1 MAATTDLAVR
11 LSGVGKSFRL
21 YQEQTGSLRNRL
33 TGLGR
38 TRFREFAALTDID
51 LEVPKG
57 TMLGIIGSNGSGKST
72 LLRVIARVYRP
83 TSGRVETQ
91 GRVSALL
98 ELGAG
103 FHHELSGREN
113 IRLNAAIMGIADGRV
128 QALLDDIVAMADI
141 GEFIDSPVE
150 VYSSGMRARL
160 GFAIAVHLDP
170 EVLLVDET
178 IAVGDLQFYEKSME
192 QFDRMVAGGTTVL
205 LVSHSLG
212 LIERKADMA
221 LWLEHGRVAAFG
233 DPASVVGRYIDHYT
247 GGEPLDPYDA
257 TLENS
262 DALFVESRAG
272 DGCAYSGGEC
282 TVRVRVDS
290 WSETTGLQVNFV
302 SHHGPLPYES
312 SVEVPLG
319 AVGVES
325 GELAVV
331 LPVVPLPPGQYAV
344 EVVLI
349 GSTEGRSLRTPI
361 LVYPDLSDAAPAGHL
376 VMPLEIAQG
385 DVQRG

>member
-33 TGLGR
+33 TGMGR

-128 QALLDDIVAMADI
+128 QTLLDDIVAMADI

-160 GFAIAVHLDP
+160 GFAIAVRLDP

-212 LIERKADMA
+212 LIERKADLV

-233 DPASVVGRYIDHYT
+233 DPGSVVGRYIDHYT
-247 GGEPLDPYDA
+247 GGRPLDADGDQFA
-257 TLENS
+257 DD
-262 DALFVESRAG
+262 DALLLESRAG
-272 DGCAYSGGEC
+272 EGCAYSGDSC
-282 TVRVRVDS
+282 TVRIRFEYAKGAERVS
-290 WSETTGLQVNFV
+290 VGFV
-302 SHHGPLPYES
+302 SHHGPMPYS
-312 SVEVPLG
+312 SAIEVPRVNGLD
-319 AVGVES
+319 ET
-325 GELAVV
+325 GELAVM
-331 LPVVPLPPGQYAV
+331 LPIVPLPPGQYAI
-344 EVVLI
+344 EVVLE
-349 GSTEGRSLRTPI
+349 GSSGQQVLRTPI
-361 LVYPDLSDAAPAGHL
+361 LVYPDLSEEAPAGRL
-376 VMPLEIAQG
+376 AMPLEVVVG
-385 DVQRG
+385 F